1 MSTAQTILDSAGKIM
16 QARGKQYDCPNGE
29 RSMAAAITAFN
40 AITRYSLAEADGW
53 LLLQIL
59 KDVRQ
64 WRSLEYHRDSAEDC
78 VAYAA
83 LKAEAL
89 SFSSKNI
96 PAYLAEVEKSKQAAE
111 PHAQF
116 VSALS
121 GGVYPKVPGNLY
133 NDKFTPR
140 PNED

>member
-1 MSTAQTILDSAGKIM
+1 MPTAQTILDSAGKIM
-16 QARGKQYDCPNGE
+16 QERGKEYDCPNGE

-53 LLLQIL
+53 LLMQIL

-78 VAYAA
+78 AAYAA

-89 SFSSKNI
+89 SRGVDDCSRQNNLQRSM
-96 PAYLAEVEKSKQAAE
+96 QAAE

-133 NDKFTPR
+133 NDKFIPR